1 MKKSFVFILL
11 LVGFS
16 HGLNAHPALDNFLK
30 NLRNLQTKFEQRLFN
45 EAGELVERSEGKF
58 YLQRPDKFR
67 WDYQQPY
74 HQLIVADG
82 NKVWIYD
89 KDLNQV
95 TVKDFQR
102 ALGQTPA
109 SLLTSTQAVEKDFF
123 INELPAKEGV
133 TRLELIPKNA
143 QAQFESMRLI
153 LQGIILLGFELV
165 DNLGQTTL
173 ITCSE
178 LKRNP
183 ILNDSLFSFTP
194 PAGADIIKDF

>member
-1 MKKSFVFILL
+1 
-11 LVGFS
+11 
-16 HGLNAHPALDNFLK
+16 
-30 NLRNLQTKFEQRLFN
+30 
-45 EAGELVERSEGKF
+45 
-58 YLQRPDKFR
+58 
-67 WDYQQPY
+67 
-74 HQLIVADG
+74 
-82 NKVWIYD
+82 
-89 KDLNQV
+89 
-95 TVKDFQR
+95 
-102 ALGQTPA
+102 
-109 SLLTSTQAVEKDFF
+109 
-123 INELPAKEGV
+123 V